1 MLSRPGAFDK
11 EPPACFHAPMISRV
25 ALLLFL
31 AGCAMPQDVSTSLA
45 ASYDRWL
52 AERAALDPDWAAGVG
67 LHEHDARITRW
78 DDASYRARVEL
89 VDRWLARVPEDSLD
103 ARLWRAELL
112 SQQFDARRRDPR
124 TLYPALAYGAVSVV
138 HDMLLKD
145 YAPKAQRVDAVRR
158 RLAEVPAM
166 IAELKAKLGRPP
178 SVWTRMAVDDG
189 RGTVEFLEGLKD
201 VDGKPAAA
209 AYAAYVD
216 WLEKDL
222 LPRSDGSFVLGREAY
237 EFHLRTEHF
246 LPYGVDTLEKIG
258 REEFEKTLRML
269 EAIEKDWPT
278 LLEAMKKDHPAPAG
292 LVERYRQEVAKA
304 RACMVEKG
312 LVGIPDW
319 ERLEVVE
326 TPEFLRSTIPY
337 AAYSRPGPLDAA
349 RLGHFYVTPVEKGAS
364 AEEVEEQL
372 AAHNV
377 YDIPGTVWHEAY
389 PGHHLQFVY
398 AKDIRSKVRKLNES
412 PLLSE
417 GWGLYCEELAWETGY
432 YTDRRERLMQLNWR
446 LQRAARVLLD
456 VSLHTGRMSFEEA
469 VAFLVD
475 KVRLNKAQAEGS
487 VKAYTVAPTY
497 FPAYL
502 LGLLEIQRI
511 REACRGRL
519 GSRFTLK
526 EFHERFLAFGNVPPA
541 LIEAEL
547 AAEWR

>member
-1 MLSRPGAFDK
+1 
-11 EPPACFHAPMISRV
+11 
-25 ALLLFL
+25 
-31 AGCAMPQDVSTSLA
+31 MPQDVPDSLA
-45 ASYDRWL
+45 ALYDAYLR
-52 AERAALDPDWAAGVG
+52 ERAALDPDWAAGVG
-67 LHEHDARITRW
+67 IHDHDARVTRW

-89 VDRWLARVPEDSLD
+89 IERWLPRVPEDSLD
-103 ARLWRAELL
+103 ARLWRADLL
-112 SQQFDARRRDPR
+112 SQQYEARRRDPR
-124 TLYPALAYGAVSVV
+124 AVHPTLAYGAVSVV
-138 HDMLLKD
+138 HDMLVKD
-145 YAPKAQRVDAVRR
+145 YAPKTRRVEAVRA
-158 RLAEVPAM
+158 RLAQVPALLD
-166 IAELKAKLGRPP
+166 ELKARLARPP
-178 SVWTRMAVDDG
+178 AVWTRMAIDDG
-189 RGTVEFLEGLKD
+189 RGTVDFLNGLKD
-201 VDGKPAAA
+201 VDGKPAAT

-216 WLEKDL
+216 WLEKAL

-237 EFHLRTEHF
+237 EFHLRTDHF
-246 LPYGVDTLEKIG
+246 LAYGADVLERIG
-258 REEFEKTLRML
+258 REEFDATLRML
-269 EAIEKDWPT
+269 EAIEKDWPA
-278 LLEAMKKDHPAPAG
+278 LLESMKKDHPTRDG
-292 LVERYRQEVAKA
+292 LVARYAQEVAKA
-304 RACMVEKG
+304 RAWMTEKS
-312 LVGIPDW
+312 LVAIPDW
-319 ERLEVVE
+319 EKLEVVE

-349 RLGHFYVTPVEKGAS
+349 RIGHFYVTPVEKGAS

-398 AKDIRSKVRKLNES
+398 AKDIRSKIRKLNDS

-446 LQRAARVLLD
+446 LQRAARIVLD
-456 VSLHTGRMSFEEA
+456 VGLHTGRMSYEEA
-469 VAFLVD
+469 VAFLVE

-511 REACRGRL
+511 REACRVRL
-519 GSRFTLK
+519 GKRFTLK
-526 EFHERFLAFGNVPPA
+526 DFHERFLAFGNVPPA

-547 AAEWR
+547 AATWR